1 MHMSDRVVI
10 TGIGM
15 TTAVGHDRE
24 TTWRA
29 MKAGKSG
36 VRRLTDVP
44 FLPDGLL
51 LAATVDGV
59 ACDSRGDRN
68 FPLGLMAAREAVADS
83 FLDLDA
89 ADRTRIGWSSG
100 SCGGPTPQMIAEL
113 CRRGQV
119 KPTAPWWENL
129 YLGTPPA
136 RVATALELRG
146 PRLCNSTACA
156 TGTIAT
162 INALRAIRDGQ
173 CDAVV
178 VGGAQTIHPILAAG
192 FYNMRVLAQHED
204 PTAACRPFDANRTGF
219 VMGEGAAALVLER
232 LSDAQARGAKIY
244 SEVLGG
250 TLLSDA
256 THVTDLSTDST
267 TLVNLLGTTLKRA
280 RLAPRDVGYINAHG
294 TGTKQNDAM
303 ESRGIR
309 TAFGPA
315 ADNLCLSTVKANI
328 GHLVNAAGI
337 VELAA
342 MTLALRD
349 GFAPPT
355 INLTEPDPDCDL
367 DCVPF
372 VGRRREFEHAIKIS
386 IAFGGHLAAVALRR
400 WSGAEARSE
409 PAEPAVTV
417 RRAA

>member
-1 MHMSDRVVI
+1 MNDRVVI

-15 TTAVGHDRE
+15 TTAVGNDRE
-24 TTWRA
+24 TSWRA
-29 MKAGKSG
+29 IKAGKSG
-36 VRRLTDVP
+36 VRRLTDMP
-44 FLPDGLL
+44 YLPDGLL
-51 LAATVDGV
+51 LAATVDDV
-59 ACDSRGDRN
+59 PCDSRGDRN

-83 FLDLDA
+83 RLDLDA

-113 CRRGQV
+113 HRRGQV

-129 YLGTPPA
+129 YLATPPA
-136 RVATALELRG
+136 RVASALELRG

-162 INALRAIRDGQ
+162 VNAFRAIQDGQ
-173 CDAVV
+173 CDVMI

-204 PTAACRPFDANRTGF
+204 PIAACRPFDANRSGF
-219 VMGEGAAALVLER
+219 VMGEGSAALVLER
-232 LSDAQARGAKIY
+232 LSDARARGAWIY
-244 SEVLGG
+244 AEVLGG

-267 TLVNLLGTTLKRA
+267 TLVQLLNTTLKRS
-280 RLAPRDVGYINAHG
+280 RLVPRDIGYINAHG

-309 TAFGPA
+309 TAFGVA
-315 ADNLCLSTVKANI
+315 ANDLCLSTVKANI

-337 VELAA
+337 VELATMA
-342 MTLALRD
+342 LALRD

-355 INLTEPDPDCDL
+355 INLTHPDPECDL

-400 WSGAEARSE
+400 WSGADARSE
-409 PAEPAVTV
+409 PTDATV
-417 RRAA
+417 PLRRAA